1 MRIISGALKGRA
13 INFLKNTNTRPL
25 KDAVKENIFNI
36 IEHSR
41 LINVKVL
48 NSNILDLYSGV
59 GSFGIEC
66 ISRGASKV
74 TFVEKNSTA
83 VTVLKENLINLS
95 ILNQSKIYNY
105 KIEDILVK
113 EIIERFEIF
122 FLDPPF
128 KDYDFL
134 KNLKL
139 IKDKKIFKKDH
150 IIIIHREAK
159 TNDDLNQILNII
171 ETKKYGRSKIIFGEF
186 N

>member
-1 MRIISGALKGRA
+1 MRIISGSLKGRT
-13 INFLKNTNTRPL
+13 IDFLKNTNTRPL

-74 TFVEKNSTA
+74 TFVEKNATA

-105 KIEDILVK
+105 KIEDILDK
-113 EIIERFEIF
+113 EIKERFQIF

-128 KDYDFL
+128 KNYDFL

-139 IKDKKIFKKDH
+139 IKNRKIFEKDH
-150 IIIIHREAK
+150 IIIIHRETK
-159 TNDDLNQILNII
+159 TNDDLNDIINIV

>member
-1 MRIISGALKGRA
+1 MRIISGSLKGRT
-13 INFLKNTNTRPL
+13 IDFLKNTNTRPL

-66 ISRGASKV
+66 ISRGASKA
-74 TFVEKNSTA
+74 TFVEKNATA
-83 VTVLKENLINLS
+83 VKVLKENLINLS

-105 KIEDILVK
+105 KIEDILDK
-113 EIIERFEIF
+113 EIKERFQIF

-128 KDYDFL
+128 KNYDFL

-139 IKDKKIFKKDH
+139 IKNRKIFEKDH

-159 TNDDLNQILNII
+159 TNDDLNDIINIV

-186 N
+186 I

>member
-1 MRIISGALKGRA
+1 MRIISGSLKGRT
-13 INFLKNTNTRPL
+13 IDFLKNTNTRPL

-74 TFVEKNSTA
+74 TFVEKNATA
-83 VTVLKENLINLS
+83 VKVLKENLINLS

-105 KIEDILVK
+105 KIEDILDK
-113 EIIERFEIF
+113 EIKERFQIF
-122 FLDPPF
+122 FL
-128 KDYDFL
+128 
-134 KNLKL
+134 
-139 IKDKKIFKKDH
+139 
-150 IIIIHREAK
+150 
-159 TNDDLNQILNII
+159 
-171 ETKKYGRSKIIFGEF
+171 RSSI
-186 N
+186 

>member
-1 MRIISGALKGRA
+1 MRIISGSLKGRT
-13 INFLKNTNTRPL
+13 IDFLKNTNTRPL

-74 TFVEKNSTA
+74 TFVEKNATA

-105 KIEDILVK
+105 KIEDILDK
-113 EIIERFEIF
+113 EIKERFQIF

-128 KDYDFL
+128 KNYDFL

-139 IKDKKIFKKDH
+139 IKNRKIFEKDH
-150 IIIIHREAK
+150 IIIIHREVK
-159 TNDDLNQILNII
+159 TNDDLNDIINIV

-186 N
+186 I